1 MIIFLDAQASLVNKQ
16 PSFLYQGSNKANE
29 IYVVAPIPQF
39 NQVLAYFTL
48 PNNDVLKPRYAKGDT
63 SAVAVL
69 NLGNTDYGVWYLK
82 LDTPVTAYY
91 GQASVQF
98 YFISQT
104 ETLTSESISFEILK
118 GTAPI
123 QPEDITGNATLEQIL
138 ELVADIY
145 AENTNINNAINS
157 LDKKID
163 NVNADLDTKID
174 TEIKKLED
182 SKQDKL
188 KAGTGITILGDTIY
202 ANGIANVVV
211 DTELNPDSP
220 NVIANAPVA
229 TAINYINVDLI
240 KKLDKVSTPGN
251 LRVYGINGNGSQTDF
266 AVITNANNITLDRIP
281 RYSNN
286 TASNETSIGNKNAVL
301 STGTPT
307 KDWHCTPKEYVDDLG
322 YEILNSVGL
331 WVGEPVTFAEQV
343 VEAYKTRQ
351 TANGLNGLIDG
362 ALTKVTKIQ
371 GKTVADGNIL
381 KNSYFSGIKSTNKNW
396 FNPALLLVP
405 NGWTENNGVYS
416 GQIAS
421 IYAVYKDTMGG
432 LLKINTSRQITVSF
446 VGKNETLNQKT
457 FGIGFTYKDGTG
469 TSDAERV
476 WINSTEFAKYSITS
490 KVGKSVDL
498 IYVTYSNEDNIYLKD
513 FCVRVGTDDTY
524 IPYEESS
531 LYLDSRD
538 LTIKE
543 ELGEWDYIDVEKR
556 IRVKATEK
564 ITFTGSTDGTTPT
577 DTAQQWSRQENSD
590 GIFFTYQKANFSQ
603 TPAGGLGTAIN
614 NIFPNRDWSSG
625 TPCFYNDNAGT
636 LAVFPNADKDNPTIT
651 TLAEWYQYLAELN
664 TAGNPLTVAYK
675 KQDFALSELV
685 SSILQENKYTAWV
698 DGSETVIQGSVDNSD
713 VGANPTIT
721 NIYAVEYGG

>member
-16 PSFLYQGSNKANE
+16 PSFLHQGSNKANE

-48 PNNDVLKPRYAKGDT
+48 PNNNVLKPRYAKGE
-63 SAVAVL
+63 AEAAALL

-98 YFISQT
+98 YFISQS
-104 ETLTSESISFEILK
+104 ETLTSESISFEIMK

-123 QPEDITGNATLEQIL
+123 QPEDITDNATLEQIL

-157 LDKKID
+157 LDEKID
-163 NVNADLDTKID
+163 NVNTDLDTKID
-174 TEIKKLED
+174 TEIKRLED

-188 KAGTGITILGDTIY
+188 KAGTGITILDDTIY

-229 TAINYINVDLI
+229 RTINNINTDLEN
-240 KKLDKVSTPGN
+240 KLDKITTAGT
-251 LRVYGINGNGSQTDF
+251 LRVYGIDAYGGQTIF
-266 AVITNANNITLDRIP
+266 QLITNANNVNVDRIP

-286 TASNETSIGNKNAVL
+286 TATNETTIGNKNAVL

-307 KDWHCTPKEYVDDLG
+307 KPFHCTPKEYVDDLG
-322 YEILNSVGL
+322 YDILNSVGL

-343 VEAYKTRQ
+343 IEAYKLRQ

-371 GKTVADGNIL
+371 GKTVVDGNIL

-405 NGWTENNGVYS
+405 NGWTETDGVYS
-416 GQIAS
+416 GHIAN
-421 IYAVYKDTMGG
+421 IYDVYKDTKGG
-432 LLKINTSRQITVSF
+432 LLKINTSGQVTVSF
-446 VGKNETLNQKT
+446 VGKNETLNQVT
-457 FGIGFTYKDGTG
+457 FGIGFTYTDGTG
-469 TSDAERV
+469 TSDTSRV
-476 WINSTEFAKYSITS
+476 WIRSNQFEKYSITS
-490 KVGKSVDL
+490 VAGKTVDL
-498 IYVTYSNEDNIYLKD
+498 IYVSFANGDMIYLKD
-513 FCVRVGTDDTY
+513 FCVQLGTDDTY

-556 IRVKATEK
+556 IKVKATKK
-564 ITFTGSTDGTTPT
+564 ITFTGSTDGTTPI

-625 TPCFYNDNAGT
+625 TPCFYNDNEGT
-636 LAVFPNADKDNPTIT
+636 LVVFPNADKDNPTIT

-675 KQDFALSELV
+675 KQDFALSALV
-685 SSILQENKYTAWV
+685 ESILQENKYTAWV

>member
-16 PSFLYQGSNKANE
+16 PSFLHQGSNKANE

-48 PNNDVLKPRYAKGDT
+48 PNNNVLKPRYAKGE
-63 SAVAVL
+63 AEAAALL

-98 YFISQT
+98 YFISQA
-104 ETLTSESISFEILK
+104 ETLTSESISFEIMK

-123 QPEDITGNATLEQIL
+123 QPEDITYNATLEQIL

-157 LDKKID
+157 LDEKID
-163 NVNADLDTKID
+163 NVNTDLDTKID
-174 TEIKKLED
+174 TEIKRLED
-182 SKQDKL
+182 SKQNKL

-229 TAINYINVDLI
+229 RAINNINTDLEN
-240 KKLDKVSTPGN
+240 KLDKVTTAGT
-251 LRVYGINGNGSQTDF
+251 LRTYGIDGYGGQTTF
-266 AVITNANNITLDRIP
+266 QVITNSNNADVDRIP

-286 TASNETSIGNKNAVL
+286 TATNEVNIGNKNAVL
-301 STGTPT
+301 STGKPT
-307 KDWHCTPKEYVDDLG
+307 KDWHCAPKEYVDDLG

-343 VEAYKTRQ
+343 IEAYKLRQ
-351 TANGLNGLIDG
+351 TANGLNGLING

-371 GKTVADGNIL
+371 GKTVVDGNIL

-396 FNPALLLVP
+396 FNPNLLLAP
-405 NGWTENNGVYS
+405 NGWTETNGVYS
-416 GQIAS
+416 GNQGD
-421 IYAVYKDTMGG
+421 IYNSYNINKGG
-432 LLKINTSRQITVSF
+432 ILKINTNSQVTVSF
-446 VGKNETLNQKT
+446 VGKNGTVENKT
-457 FGIGFTYKDGTG
+457 FGIGFKYKDGTSSSIEE
-469 TSDAERV
+469 TAWV
-476 WINSTEFAKYSITS
+476 LTTQFAKYSITS
-490 KVGKSVDL
+490 VVGKTVDF
-498 IYVTYSNEDNIYLKD
+498 IYVGYSNSDTIYLKD
-513 FCVRVGTDDTY
+513 FCVRLGTDDTY

-556 IRVKATEK
+556 IKVNATEK
-564 ITFTGSTDGTTPT
+564 ITFTGSADGTTPT
-577 DTAQQWSRQENSD
+577 DTAQQWSRQENSY

-614 NIFPNRDWSSG
+614 NIFPNRNWSSG

-675 KQDFALSELV
+675 KQDFALSALV
-685 SSILQENKYTAWV
+685 NSALQENKYTAWV